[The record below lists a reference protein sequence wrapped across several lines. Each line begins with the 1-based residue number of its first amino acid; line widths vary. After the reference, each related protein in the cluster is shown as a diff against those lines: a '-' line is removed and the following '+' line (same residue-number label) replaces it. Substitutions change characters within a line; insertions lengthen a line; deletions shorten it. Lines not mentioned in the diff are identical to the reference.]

1 MYYCSVCGQ
10 HLGSPPPAFCP
21 HCGEPTN
28 MASIATQPVP
38 KPSTSTTNDKQK
50 PAHHTH
56 PLILALLLLLLLLLL
71 LGSGALLGVRLG
83 WQAPGG
89 LLRVSANLSPT
100 GQATSQTGT
109 PPSLNGSPLPGT
121 AGTSG
126 GIPVAGTGTPGAPTA
141 PAVTPGGTPPAVV
154 VTISPTSVTV
164 QCGNATTTVTINN
177 PSATRSANWSA
188 APLPLPTS
196 FTLSPTHGTLP
207 PGGKQTMTI
216 SKISLPG
223 TVVVTSGGLP
233 QSIVIT
239 CSL

>member
-1 MYYCSVCGQ
+1 
-10 HLGSPPPAFCP
+10 
-21 HCGEPTN
+21 

-38 KPSTSTTNDKQK
+38 KSSASTTNDKQK
-50 PAHHTH
+50 LARHTH
-56 PLILALLLLLLLLLL
+56 PLILALMLLLLLLLL
-71 LGSGALLGVRLG
+71 LGSGALLGVRIG
-83 WQAPGG
+83 WQAPDG
-89 LLRVSANLSPT
+89 LLRVSVSPSPT

-109 PPSLNGSPLPGT
+109 SPSLNGSPLPGT

-126 GIPVAGTGTPGAPTA
+126 GFPIAGTGTPGAPTA
-141 PAVTPGGTPPAVV
+141 PAATPGGTPPPVV

-177 PSATRSANWSA
+177 PSNTRSANWSA
-188 APLPLPTS
+188 VPLPLPTS

-216 SKISLPG
+216 SHISALG

-239 CSL
+239 CR

>member
-1 MYYCSVCGQ
+1 VYYCSVCGQ

-21 HCGEPTN
+21 HCGEPTD
-28 MASIATQPVP
+28 MANIATQPGP
-38 KPSTSTTNDKQK
+38 KPGASGANDKQK
-50 PAHHTH
+50 PARHTH

-71 LGSGALLGVRLG
+71 VGSGVLLGVRLG

-89 LLRVSANLSPT
+89 LLGEAASSSPT
-100 GQATSQTGT
+100 AQATSQTGT
-109 PPSLNGSPLPGT
+109 PPSLSGSPPLPGT

-126 GIPVAGTGTPGAPTA
+126 NIPVAGTGTPGAPTA
-141 PAVTPGGTPPAVV
+141 SAATPGGTPPPVV
-154 VTISPTSVTV
+154 VTINPTSVTI

-177 PSATRSANWSA
+177 PSTTRSANWSA
-188 APLPLPTS
+188 VPLPLPTS

-207 PGGKQTMTI
+207 PGGRQTMTV
-216 SKISLPG
+216 SDVSMPG

-239 CSL
+239 CR

>member
-28 MASIATQPVP
+28 MASIATQPGP
-38 KPSTSTTNDKQK
+38 KPGAPSTSHSQK
-50 PAHHTH
+50 PARHTH
-56 PLILALLLLLLLLLL
+56 PLILALLILLLVLLL

-83 WQAPGG
+83 WQPPGG
-89 LLRVSANLSPT
+89 LLGEGVSYDPTAQSTSRVE
-100 GQATSQTGT
+100 T
-109 PPSLNGSPLPGT
+109 PSPLPGT

-126 GIPVAGTGTPGAPTA
+126 DIPVAGTGTPGAPTT
-141 PAVTPGGTPPAVV
+141 PAATPGGTPPPVV
-154 VTISPTSVTV
+154 VTINPTSVTI
-164 QCGNATTTVTINN
+164 QCGNATTTVTITN
-177 PSATRSANWSA
+177 PNTKRAANWSA

-207 PGGKQTMTI
+207 PSGRQTMTI
-216 SKISLPG
+216 SNITTPG

>member
-1 MYYCSVCGQ
+1 
-10 HLGSPPPAFCP
+10 
-21 HCGEPTN
+21 

-38 KPSTSTTNDKQK
+38 KPSAATTNDKQK
-50 PAHHTH
+50 PARHTH
-56 PLILALLLLLLLLLL
+56 PLILALLLLLLVLLL
-71 LGSGALLGVRLG
+71 LGSGALLGVKLG
-83 WQAPGG
+83 WQAPGDFLG
-89 LLRVSANLSPT
+89 ESVGPSPT

-126 GIPVAGTGTPGAPTA
+126 GIPIAGTGTPGAPTA

-154 VTISPTSVTV
+154 VTISPTSVTI
-164 QCGNATTTVTINN
+164 QCGNATTTVTITN
-177 PSATRSANWSA
+177 PSNTRSANWSA
-188 APLPLPTS
+188 AALSLPTS
-196 FTLSPTHGTLP
+196 LTLSPTHGTLP

-216 SKISLPG
+216 SHISGLVG
-223 TVVVTSGGLP
+223 TVVTVVVTSGGLP